1 MLVENWKILNDFNV
15 FFESIVE
22 KVRVFDKEEFCLI
35 ILINFFRIN

>member
-22 KVRVFDKEEFCLI
+22 KVRVFDKEEF
-35 ILINFFRIN
+35 